1 MSDHE
6 RPNLRKVEK
15 DEAEELELIAD
26 KSTGRSWAH
35 TVQVIF
41 VTAIVFAFLAY
52 LASLGML

>member
-1 MSDHE
+1 ME
-6 RPNLRKVEK
+6 QPNLRKIER
-15 DEAEELELIAD
+15 DEADEPE

-52 LASLGML
+52 LASIGQF